1 MNLTLKMT
9 RNVPRYTAGII
20 HSMDPQQNTF
30 RSTYLSSTI
39 ALFLLGWGGLFVV
52 LYLSLPFVWSRWSF
66 FVFGIMAMTGT
77 ALPIVYFFHKRF
89 PGKQPARSNVILR
102 QAIWVGIYFASLAW
116 LQLGRLVTLYVI
128 LGLAGGIIAAEY
140 FIRIREMANRRPTII
155 PDDDP
160 S

>member
-1 MNLTLKMT
+1 
-9 RNVPRYTAGII
+9 
-20 HSMDPQQNTF
+20 MDPQQNTF
-30 RSTYLSSTI
+30 RAYLSSTI
-39 ALFLLGWGGLFVV
+39 ALFILGWGGLFVV
-52 LYLSLPFVWSRWSF
+52 LYLSLPFVWSRWAF
-66 FVFGIMAMTGT
+66 FLFGILGVTGT

-116 LQLGRLVTLYVI
+116 LQLGRLVTFYVI

-140 FIRIREMANRRPTII
+140 FIRVREMANRRPPVIAA
-155 PDDDP
+155 DDNA